1 MKHVTL
7 DIHNYPRMYAQAEAL
22 IERST
27 ISARNKDCIF
37 RYRDA
42 CLLQQTCGKVR
53 LIRVMGVLLLAA
65 SALAKDF
72 DTVTREDLQHL
83 ITIWMARTP
92 PYSADTLSTYK
103 AMLKR
108 FYTWMSNPAD
118 INNHALPPPLLS

>member
-27 ISARNKDCIF
+27 ISARNKDFISH
-37 RYRDA
+37 YRDA

-65 SALAKDF
+65 NALAKDF
-72 DTVTREDLQHL
+72 DTVTRE
-83 ITIWMARTP
+83 ITYCRV
-92 PYSADTLSTYK
+92 PYDVETA
-103 AMLKR
+103 AQR
-108 FYTWMSNPAD
+108 IRANG
-118 INNHALPPPLLS
+118 LPPWLAQRLLVGR